1 MGGIGI
7 GKERV
12 GGNRVWERVGG
23 ERDREKERGERV
35 KGDMDEESGRER
47 EGEMV
52 KRVNGG

>member
-1 MGGIGI
+1 LGRR
-7 GKERV
+7 EW